1 MASDNISGGNNGGD
15 PAEIRLPERP
25 RRSKGPFV
33 VLGVVLVAALVAI
46 TVVLTSGD
54 DSSGPSDSVTVRIG
68 TTEAGSEYWK
78 PFKQLAAEEGITLE
92 VVNFS
97 DYNQP
102 NPALSQ
108 GQTDLNLFQ
117 HVLFLA
123 NYNVSNQDNLTPVGS
138 TYVVPLSLYS
148 HKHTAVEQFPDGGTV
163 AIPKDPTNQAR
174 ALLVLQEAGLIS
186 LKDGGNVLSTP
197 AEIDQAASK
206 VSVTPVD
213 AAQTVAVL
221 DSVDASIV
229 NNGFAMDAGLDPSTA
244 LFSDD
249 PRSDASEPYIN
260 IVVARAEDKDSPTY
274 RRVVELFHHPDVLD
288 AVRAESRDTS
298 VPVQRSKQELE
309 DILDRLSDTVRA
321 AQK

>member
-1 MASDNISGGNNGGD
+1 MADTHSSDNAGG
-15 PAEIRLPERP
+15 AEIRLPERP
-25 RRSKGPFV
+25 RRSKGPFIA
-33 VLGVVLVAALVAI
+33 LGVALVAALVAI
-46 TVVLTSGD
+46 TVVLTGGEDGEGSG
-54 DSSGPSDSVTVRIG
+54 GTGNVTVRIG
-68 TTEAGSEYWK
+68 TTEAGSDYWK
-78 PFKQLAAEEGITLE
+78 AFRRLAADEGITIE
-92 VVNFS
+92 TVNFS

-123 NYNVSNQDNLTPVGS
+123 NYNVSNEDTLTPVGS

-148 HKHTAVEQFPDGGTV
+148 RKHTAVEQIPEGGTV

-186 LKDGGNVLSTP
+186 LKNGGTVLSTP

-206 VSVTPVD
+206 VEVTPVD

-229 NNGFAMDAGLDPSTA
+229 NNGFAMDAGLDPSKA
-244 LFSDD
+244 LFSDN
-249 PRSDASEPYIN
+249 PRSDAAEPYIN
-260 IVVARAEDKDSPTY
+260 IVAARAEDKDNPTY
-274 RRVVELFHHPDVLD
+274 RRIVELFHHPEVQD
-288 AVRAESRDTS
+288 AIKTESRGTS
-298 VPVQRSKQELE
+298 VPVQRSQQELE
-309 DILDRLSDTVRA
+309 KTLNELSDTVRA
-321 AQK
+321 AKR

>member
-1 MASDNISGGNNGGD
+1 MADTPHSDNASDEPVG
-15 PAEIRLPERP
+15 LPERP

-46 TVVLTSGD
+46 TVVLTGGDSD
-54 DSSGPSDSVTVRIG
+54 DSANGNTTVRIG
-68 TTEAGSEYWK
+68 TTEAGSDYWK
-78 PFKQLAAEEGITLE
+78 PFKRLAAEEGITIE
-92 VVNFS
+92 TVNFS

-123 NYNVSNQDNLTPVGS
+123 NYNVSNQDDLTPIGS

-148 HKHTAVEQFPDGGTV
+148 NKHTAVDQIPDGGTV

-174 ALLVLQEAGLIS
+174 ALLVLQEAGLIT
-186 LKDGGNVLSTP
+186 LKGGGTVLSTP
-197 AEIDQAASK
+197 EIDRAASK
-206 VSVTPVD
+206 VEVTPVD

-221 DSVDASIV
+221 DSVDASVV
-229 NNGFAMDAGLDPSTA
+229 NNGFARDAGLNPDEA

-249 PRSDASEPYIN
+249 PRSDAAEPYIN
-260 IVVARAEDKDSPTY
+260 IVAARAEDRDNQTY
-274 RRVVELFHHPDVLD
+274 QRVVELFHHPEVQE
-288 AVRAESRDTS
+288 AVQAESQGSS
-298 VPVQRSKQELE
+298 VPVKRSQAELE
-309 DILDRLSDTVRA
+309 DIHTELQETVRA
-321 AQK
+321 AQR

>member
-1 MASDNISGGNNGGD
+1 MASDNTSGGHNGGD

-25 RRSKGPFV
+25 RKGKGPFIA
-33 VLGVVLVAALVAI
+33 LGVVLVAALVAI
-46 TVVLTSGD
+46 TVVLTGGD
-54 DSSGPSDSVTVRIG
+54 DSSGPTDTVTVRIG
-68 TTEAGSEYWK
+68 TTEAGSDYWK
-78 PFKQLAAEEGITLE
+78 PLKRLAAEEGITLE
-92 VVNFS
+92 TVNFS

-123 NYNVSNQDNLTPVGS
+123 NYNVSNQDDLTPVGS

-148 HKHTAVEQFPDGGTV
+148 RKHTDVEQIPAGGTV

-229 NNGFAMDAGLDPSTA
+229 NNGFAMDAGLDPSKA

-249 PRSDASEPYIN
+249 PRSDAAEPYIN
-260 IVVARAEDKDSPTY
+260 IIAARAEDKDNPTY
-274 RRVVELFHHPDVLD
+274 RRVVELFHHPEVLE
-288 AVRAESRDTS
+288 ALRAESRDTS
-298 VPVQRSKQELE
+298 VPVQRPQEELE
-309 DILDRLSDTVRA
+309 EILDRLSDTVKA
-321 AQK
+321 ARR